1 MLVLPV
7 LILAA
12 ILVPTAIIHEVRK
25 GPVQIVQQQHRANQ
39 QLVMAIRAQNNKL
52 LADVQALLDR
62 PTLSIQT
69 IRRAT
74 TRRGV
79 RTVVVTRTITKQAS
93 PRVIT
98 KVVTKIVYRTKIVYI
113 CRLPNGHACKTA

>member
-25 GPVQIVQQQHRANQ
+25 GPQQILQQQDKTNQ
-39 QLVMAIRAQNNKL
+39 NLIKQLGIDNDVL
-52 LADVQALLDR
+52 LANIQKLLDR

-74 TRRGV
+74 TRKGV
-79 RTVVVTRTITKQAS
+79 RTVIVTRTITKQAP

-98 KVVTKIVYRTKIVYI
+98 KVVTKIVYRTKVVYI